1 MTVKCAPSQATRITP
16 SRRSVLTTGLLGG
29 GLVAATS
36 LGNGVTAAAAT
47 DGLPYSSE
55 PSVRGNGFDEA
66 GLPNSSALGGTVW
79 SHQPVGFASLP
90 ALGLDGTTGG
100 AGGNIVHA
108 RTAAEL
114 RSFASASEALVVILH
129 GSIVFDAY
137 EKLRVQSN
145 KSFLGAGS
153 GAEVVNAGFKLIN
166 IANVIFR
173 NFTVR
178 DSYIPGDFEG
188 KRPDND
194 RDGIQVDTSHHIWV
208 DHMYFTRLGDGLVD
222 TRKDCDYVTY
232 SWNVFADHNKAIGE
246 GWTENVVTQLTF
258 HHNWIRN
265 THQRNASLD
274 NVLAGH
280 VYNNYL
286 QDISSYGMLGR
297 NAARLVVEGN
307 YFQDVRNPLNIQD
320 PEGELAAS
328 GNIFE
333 DCVGVN
339 SAPRGAAFDPASHYQ
354 YRLDPAD
361 AVPALVGRFAG
372 PLGGTESV
380 PADVVTVAL
389 DGSGD
394 FGSIR
399 AAVGS
404 VPSGYSRPVT
414 IRLGPGVY
422 DEPVVIWQDR
432 NGITLEGGTGN
443 AADVVLTFKEGVTL
457 LVAGNGTVVRNL
469 TVTSG
474 KIQTGF
480 VVLTTGE
487 DVSYENVTVL
497 NGRHG

>member
-1 MTVKCAPSQATRITP
+1 MTVKSALSQAITIIA

-29 GLVAATS
+29 GLMAATS
-36 LGNGVTAAAAT
+36 VGSGVSAAAAT
-47 DGLPYSSE
+47 DSLQYGPD
-55 PSVRGNGFDEA
+55 PSPGGSGFDVA

-79 SHQPVGFASLP
+79 PHHPAGFASL
-90 ALGLDGTTGG
+90 AGLGLDGTTGG
-100 AGGNIVHA
+100 AGGKIVHA

-114 RSFASASEALVVILH
+114 RSFANASESLVVILH

-246 GWTENVVTQLTF
+246 GWTDNVVTQLTF

-320 PEGELAAS
+320 PEGELTAL

-339 SAPRGAAFDPASHYQ
+339 SASHGAAFEPASHYQ
-354 YRLDPAD
+354 YRLDSAET
-361 AVPALVGRFAG
+361 VPALVGRFAG

-422 DEPVVIWQDR
+422 DEPVVIWKDR
-432 NGITLEGGTGN
+432 RNITLEGSTGN

-457 LVAGNGTVVRNL
+457 LVAGNGTAVRDL

-497 NGRHG
+497 NGPHG

>member
-1 MTVKCAPSQATRITP
+1 MTVQSPKTHAITTGP
-16 SRRSVLTTGLLGG
+16 SRRALLRTGLIGG
-29 GLVAATS
+29 GLTATTS
-36 LGNGVTAAAAT
+36 LLTGGPAAAA
-47 DGLPYSSE
+47 DDLPGDAE
-55 PSVRGNGFDEA
+55 ATMQGNGYLEA
-66 GLPNSSALGGTVW
+66 GLPNSSTLGGTVW
-79 SHQPVGFASLP
+79 PDQPTGFASLP

-100 AGGNIVHA
+100 AGGSIVHA

-114 RSFASASEALVVILH
+114 RSFANASEALVVILH
-129 GSIVFDAY
+129 GSIVFDTY

-145 KSFLGAGS
+145 KSFLGAGPD
-153 GAEVVNAGFKLIN
+153 AEVVNAGFKLIN

-339 SAPRGAAFDPASHYQ
+339 SAPRGAAFDPVTRYQ
-354 YRLDPAD
+354 YRLDPAE

-372 PLGGTESV
+372 PLGGTV
-380 PADVVTVAL
+380 TLPAEVITVAL

-394 FGSIR
+394 YGSIR

-404 VPSGYSRPVT
+404 IPSGYSRPVT
-414 IRLGPGVY
+414 IRLAPGVY

-432 NGITLEGGTGN
+432 SGIILEGSTGN

-457 LVAGNGTVVRNL
+457 FVAGNGTAVRNL